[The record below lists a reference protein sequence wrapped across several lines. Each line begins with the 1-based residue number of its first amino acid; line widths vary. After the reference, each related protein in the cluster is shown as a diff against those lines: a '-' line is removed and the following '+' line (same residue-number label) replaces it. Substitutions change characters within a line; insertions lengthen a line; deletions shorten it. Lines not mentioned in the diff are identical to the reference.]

1 MSDSKKNKPTKNDVA
16 WENIFKEYQIL
27 EKEYQILEKISER
40 GSFEIDAIT
49 INQFRESRLMA
60 KFDHQV
66 NLPRI
71 FQQNSLSILPLSRYR
86 YVIGYFDAYHQ
97 VKYDS
102 EIQPIPV
109 TFPNYL
115 ESLDY
120 ETLTSESLAINCAFH
135 AGMIADIL
143 DADEV
148 FHTVSGRMSTGS
160 FDFSINRLS
169 SNSPY
174 LLEVNNSQCEI
185 DAGFETEEYFL
196 IVEAKMYG
204 VDNFLIRQLYYP
216 YRLWSSKVNKKVW
229 VALMTFSNSTS
240 QFSFFLYDFDNL
252 SDYNSIRLIQQKNYI
267 ISPEEITRDDIS
279 EVFNSIEVVPE
290 PDITLPQA
298 DDFNRIVD
306 LLTWLYER
314 ELTKDEITMK
324 YQFAG
329 RQTNYYTDA
338 GRYLGL
344 VDKIQTSGSK
354 DITFCLTE
362 KGRSLIS
369 KKHKFKILSLIET
382 ILKYP
387 VFYKTFEMTL
397 QTGEIPQKEKVSEIM
412 SSLNY
417 GDKTKNR
424 RFQTVRSW
432 VKWIWSMCSD

>member
-1 MSDSKKNKPTKNDVA
+1 MSDSSKNNFKKNDIEWKK
-16 WENIFKEYQIL
+16 IFEQYQIL
-27 EKEYQILEKISER
+27 ERISKL
-40 GSFEIDAIT
+40 GYFEIDAIT

-66 NLPRI
+66 NLPQI
-71 FQQNSLSILPLSRYR
+71 FQQNSLSILPISRSR

-97 VKYDS
+97 VQYNS
-102 EIQPIPV
+102 AIQPIPV
-109 TFPNYL
+109 PFPSYI
-115 ESLDY
+115 
-120 ETLTSESLAINCAFH
+120 ETLDPETLSSESLAINCAFH

-143 DADEV
+143 DAETDKV

-160 FDFSINRLS
+160 FNFSINSLL

-196 IVEAKMYG
+196 IVEAKMDG
-204 VDNFLIRQLYYP
+204 VEDFLIRQLYYP
-216 YRLWSSKVNKKVW
+216 YRLWSSKVHKKVL
-229 VALMTFSNSTS
+229 VALITYSNSTS

-267 ISPEEITRDDIS
+267 IGSEEITRDDIS
-279 EVFNSIEVVPE
+279 EVFNSIEVVCE

-344 VDKIQTSGSK
+344 VDKIKTSGSK
-354 DITFCLTE
+354 EITFCLTE
-362 KGRSLIS
+362 EGRTLMS
-369 KKHKFKILSLIET
+369 KKHKSKILSLIKM

-397 QTGEIPQKEKVSEIM
+397 QTGEIPQKSQVSEIM
-412 SSLNY
+412 SSFKY
-417 GDKTKNR
+417 SDKVKDR
-424 RFQTVRSW
+424 RSQTVISW
-432 VKWIWSMCSD
+432 MKWIWSMCSD

>member
-1 MSDSKKNKPTKNDVA
+1 MSDSSKKNLTKNDIA
-16 WENIFKEYQIL
+16 WEKIFEQYQVL
-27 EKEYQILEKISER
+27 ENISER
-40 GSFEIDAIT
+40 GSFEIDAGT

-60 KFDHQV
+60 KFDHHV

-71 FQQNSLSILPLSRYR
+71 FQKNSLSILPISRSR
-86 YVIGYFDAYHQ
+86 YVIGYFETYFR
-97 VKYDS
+97 VNYNS
-102 EIQPIPV
+102 EIEPIPV
-109 TFPNYL
+109 TFPSYI

-120 ETLTSESLAINCAFH
+120 ETLSSESLAISCAFH
-135 AGMIADIL
+135 SGIIADIL
-143 DADEV
+143 DTEIDKV
-148 FHTVSGRMSTGS
+148 FQTVSGRMSAGS
-160 FDFSINRLS
+160 FDFSINSLS

-204 VDNFLIRQLYYP
+204 VEDFLIRQLYYP
-216 YRLWSSKVNKKVW
+216 YRLWSSKVHKKVL
-229 VALMTFSNSTS
+229 VALMTFSNSTN
-240 QFSFFLYDFDNL
+240 QFSFFLYDFENL

-267 ISPEEITRDDIS
+267 IGPEEITRDDIS
-279 EVFNSIEVVPE
+279 EVFNSVKVVCE
-290 PDITLPQA
+290 RDVTFPQA
-298 DDFNRIVD
+298 DDFNRVVD
-306 LLTWLYER
+306 LLTLLYEND
-314 ELTKDEITMK
+314 LTKDEITTK

-344 VDKIQTSGSK
+344 VDKIKTSDSK
-354 DITFCLTE
+354 EITFCLTE
-362 KGRSLIS
+362 EGRSLMN
-369 KKHKFKILSLIET
+369 KKHKQKILSLIQR

-397 QTGEIPQKEKVSEIM
+397 QTGEIPQKDKVSEIM

-432 VKWIWSMCSD
+432 IKWIWNMCSD